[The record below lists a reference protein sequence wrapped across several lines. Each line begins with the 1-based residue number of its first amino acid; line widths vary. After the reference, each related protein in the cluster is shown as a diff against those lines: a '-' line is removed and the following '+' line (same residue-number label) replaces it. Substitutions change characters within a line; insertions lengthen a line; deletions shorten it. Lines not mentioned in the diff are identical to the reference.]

1 MNISSF
7 YYNKVWFL
15 ECHLL
20 WSFQTWL
27 ASLLSD
33 GRDYT
38 LTSMKDIQV
47 LHVFCV
53 SCQRPQLCFLQVIG
67 VSDSAAQMPDQS
79 ISGDRGVQMGANRYF
94 MLRRMVIFGTF
105 MVHIGKTRMNT
116 KFFDF
121 IGSKRNKIRG
131 KKVQIKRKTSQNIT
145 QIR

>member
-1 MNISSF
+1 
-7 YYNKVWFL
+7 
-15 ECHLL
+15 
-20 WSFQTWL
+20 
-27 ASLLSD
+27 
-33 GRDYT
+33 
-38 LTSMKDIQV
+38 
-47 LHVFCV
+47 
-53 SCQRPQLCFLQVIG
+53 
-67 VSDSAAQMPDQS
+67 
-79 ISGDRGVQMGANRYF
+79 MGANRYF